1 MPSPSSM
8 SQPQDIQ
15 FDGLYAHELTVSRSE
30 QVLLED
36 AELHL
41 APATITYLFGENG
54 TGKTSLMRCLTGLL
68 QPDDGNIYWNKK
80 PINHPE
86 SGYFK
91 DLIFLAHSLS
101 MKNELTIAENLTF
114 YAQLRCGGSYNHK
127 KLQAEIGQ
135 VLTDLGIGGLEGR
148 MFAELSA
155 GQQHKVA
162 LARLML
168 EPAKIWILD
177 EPFVNLDQKTRGWLA
192 SKTLEFKAQGGVVLF
207 TSHHHIDELP
217 VDQKVGVEHE

>member
-1 MPSPSSM
+1 M
-8 SQPQDIQ
+8 SQSQDIQ

-30 QVLLED
+30 QILLED

-41 APATITYLFGENG
+41 APSTITYLYGENG
-54 TGKTSLMRCLTGLL
+54 AGKTSLMRCLAGLL
-68 QPDDGNIYWNKK
+68 QPEHGAVYWNNKLTS
-80 PINHPE
+80 HPE
-86 SGYFK
+86 SGYFQ
-91 DLIFLAHSLS
+91 DLLFLAHSLS
-101 MKNELTIAENLTF
+101 MKNELTIAENLSF
-114 YAQLRCGGSYNHK
+114 YANLRLKGAISR
-127 KLQAEIGQ
+127 Q
-135 VLTDLGIGGLEGR
+135 VLSKKISDVLLELGIGGLENR

-177 EPFVNLDQKTRGWLA
+177 EPFVNLDHKTRGWLA
-192 SKTLEFKAQGGVVLF
+192 AKALEFKNTGGVVLF

>member
-1 MPSPSSM
+1 M
-8 SQPQDIQ
+8 Q

-30 QVLLED
+30 QILLED
-36 AELHL
+36 ADLHL
-41 APATITYLFGENG
+41 APSTITYLYGENG
-54 TGKTSLMRCLTGLL
+54 AGKTSLMRCLAGLL
-68 QPDDGNIYWNKK
+68 QPEHGTVYWNNK

-86 SGYFK
+86 SGFCS

-101 MKNELTIAENLTF
+101 MKNELTIAENLAF
-114 YAQLRCGGSYNHK
+114 YAQLRLKDRVTTTVLKTQIS
-127 KLQAEIGQ
+127 Q
-135 VLTDLGIGGLEGR
+135 VLIDLGIGGLERR

-162 LARLML
+162 LARLVL

-177 EPFVNLDQKTRGWLA
+177 EPFVNLDHKTRGWLA
-192 SKTLEFKAQGGVVLF
+192 AKTLEFKKQGGTVLF

>member
-1 MPSPSSM
+1 M
-8 SQPQDIQ
+8 SQTSDIQ
-15 FDGLYAHELTVSRSE
+15 FNGLYAHELTVSRSE

-41 APATITYLFGENG
+41 APSTITYLHGENG
-54 TGKTSLMRCLTGLL
+54 AGKTTLMRCLAGLL
-68 QPDDGNIYWNKK
+68 PADHGEVYWNKL
-80 PINHPE
+80 PITHPE
-86 SGYFK
+86 SNYFQ

-101 MKNELTIAENLTF
+101 MKNELSIAENLSF
-114 YAQLRCGGSYNHK
+114 YASLRTKVSLNKQQLQQQISS
-127 KLQAEIGQ
+127 
-135 VLTDLGIGGLEGR
+135 VLNELGIGGLEDR

-177 EPFVNLDQKTRGWLA
+177 EPFVNLDHKTRGWLSEKA
-192 SKTLEFKAQGGVVLF
+192 LAFKQQGGTVLF
-207 TSHHHIDELP
+207 TSHHHIEELP
-217 VDQKVGVEHE
+217 IDQSVGVEHE

>member
-1 MPSPSSM
+1 M
-8 SQPQDIQ
+8 SQSQDIQ

-36 AELHL
+36 ADLHL
-41 APATITYLFGENG
+41 APSTITYLYGENG
-54 TGKTSLMRCLTGLL
+54 AGKTSLMRCLAGLL
-68 QPDDGNIYWNKK
+68 PADHGVVYWNKK
-80 PINHPE
+80 PISHPD
-86 SGYFK
+86 SGYFQ

-101 MKNELTIAENLTF
+101 MKNELTIAENLRF
-114 YAQLRCGGSYNHK
+114 YANLRLKGRVHQKSLSNDISG
-127 KLQAEIGQ
+127 
-135 VLTDLGIGGLEGR
+135 VLRELGIGGLENR

-192 SKTLEFKAQGGVVLF
+192 DKTLAFKEQGGVVLF

-217 VDQKVGVEHE
+217 VDQNVGVEHE

>member
-1 MPSPSSM
+1 MP
-8 SQPQDIQ
+8 QTE

-41 APATITYLFGENG
+41 APSTITYLYGENG
-54 TGKTSLMRCLTGLL
+54 AGKTSLMRCLAGLL
-68 QPDDGNIYWNKK
+68 SADHGEVYWNHKS
-80 PINHPE
+80 INHPE
-86 SGYFK
+86 SGYFD

-101 MKNELTIAENLTF
+101 MKHELTIAENLSF
-114 YAQLRCGGSYNHK
+114 YANLRLKGAISSK
-127 KLQAEIGQ
+127 ILSAKIAQ
-135 VLTDLGIGGLEGR
+135 VLAELGISGLEER
-148 MFAELSA
+148 LFSELSA

-162 LARLML
+162 LARLVL

-177 EPFVNLDQKTRGWLA
+177 EPFVNLDHKTRGWLA
-192 SKTLEFKAQGGVVLF
+192 QKALEFKQQGGVVLF

-217 VDQKVGVEHE
+217 IDQKVGVEHE

>member
-1 MPSPSSM
+1 M
-8 SQPQDIQ
+8 SQSQDIQ

-36 AELHL
+36 ADLHL
-41 APATITYLFGENG
+41 APSTITYLYGENG
-54 TGKTSLMRCLTGLL
+54 AGKTSLMRCLAGLL
-68 QPDDGNIYWNKK
+68 PEDHGVVYWNKK
-80 PINHPE
+80 PINHPD
-86 SGYFK
+86 SGYFQ

-101 MKNELTIAENLTF
+101 MKNELTIAENLRF
-114 YAQLRCGGSYNHK
+114 YANLRLKGRVHQKTLSND
-127 KLQAEIGQ
+127 ISD
-135 VLTDLGIGGLEGR
+135 VLKDLGIGGLENR
-148 MFAELSA
+148 MFSELSA

-192 SKTLEFKAQGGVVLF
+192 DKTLAFKEQGGVVLF

-217 VDQKVGVEHE
+217 VDQNVGVEHE

>member
-1 MPSPSSM
+1 M
-8 SQPQDIQ
+8 SQSQDIQ

-36 AELHL
+36 ADLHL
-41 APATITYLFGENG
+41 APSTITYLYGENG
-54 TGKTSLMRCLTGLL
+54 AGKTSLMRCLAGLL
-68 QPDDGNIYWNKK
+68 PADHGVVYWNKK
-80 PINHPE
+80 PINHPD
-86 SGYFK
+86 SGYFQ

-101 MKNELTIAENLTF
+101 MKNELTIAENLRF
-114 YAQLRCGGSYNHK
+114 YANLRLKGRVHQKSLSNDISG
-127 KLQAEIGQ
+127 
-135 VLTDLGIGGLEGR
+135 VLRELGIGGLENR

-192 SKTLEFKAQGGVVLF
+192 DKTLAFKEQGGVVLF

-217 VDQKVGVEHE
+217 VDQNVGVEHE

>member
-1 MPSPSSM
+1 M
-8 SQPQDIQ
+8 SQSQDIQ

-30 QVLLED
+30 QILLEGAD
-36 AELHL
+36 LHL
-41 APATITYLFGENG
+41 APATITYLYGENG
-54 TGKTSLMRCLTGLL
+54 AGKTSLMRCLAGLL
-68 QPDDGNIYWNKK
+68 QPEHGTVYWNKK
-80 PINHPE
+80 LTSHPE
-86 SGYFK
+86 SGYFQ

-101 MKNELTIAENLTF
+101 MKNELSIAENLSF
-114 YAQLRCGGSYNHK
+114 YANLRLKGAIS
-127 KLQAEIGQ
+127 QQ
-135 VLTDLGIGGLEGR
+135 VLSKKISDVLLALGIGGLENR
-148 MFAELSA
+148 MFSELSA

-192 SKTLEFKAQGGVVLF
+192 AKTLEFKNNGGVVLF

>member
-1 MPSPSSM
+1 M
-8 SQPQDIQ
+8 SQSQDIQ

-36 AELHL
+36 ADLHL
-41 APATITYLFGENG
+41 APSTITYLYGENG
-54 TGKTSLMRCLTGLL
+54 AGKTSLMRCLAGLL
-68 QPDDGNIYWNKK
+68 PEDHGVVYWNKK
-80 PINHPE
+80 PINHPD
-86 SGYFK
+86 SGYFQ

-101 MKNELTIAENLTF
+101 MKNELTIAENLRF
-114 YAQLRCGGSYNHK
+114 YANLRLKGRVHQKSLSNDISG
-127 KLQAEIGQ
+127 
-135 VLTDLGIGGLEGR
+135 VLRELGIGGLENR

-192 SKTLEFKAQGGVVLF
+192 DKTLAFKEQGGVVLF

-217 VDQKVGVEHE
+217 VDQNVGVEHE

>member
-1 MPSPSSM
+1 M
-8 SQPQDIQ
+8 SQSKDIQ

-30 QVLLED
+30 QILLED
-36 AELHL
+36 ADLHL
-41 APATITYLFGENG
+41 APSTITYLYGENG
-54 TGKTSLMRCLTGLL
+54 AGKTSLMRCLAGLL
-68 QPDDGNIYWNKK
+68 PSDQGSIYWNKQ
-80 PINHPE
+80 PINHAD
-86 SGYFK
+86 SSYFQ

-101 MKNELTIAENLTF
+101 MKNELTIAENLSF
-114 YAQLRCGGSYNHK
+114 YANLRLKAGISQQSLSKQIYD
-127 KLQAEIGQ
+127 
-135 VLTDLGIGGLEGR
+135 VLLELGIGGLENR

-162 LARLML
+162 LARLIL

-192 SKTLEFKAQGGVVLF
+192 AKTLEFKNNGGVVLF

>member
-1 MPSPSSM
+1 M
-8 SQPQDIQ
+8 SQSQDIQ

-36 AELHL
+36 ADLHL
-41 APATITYLFGENG
+41 APSTITYLYGENG
-54 TGKTSLMRCLTGLL
+54 AGKTSLMRCLAGLL
-68 QPDDGNIYWNKK
+68 PADHGVVYWNKK
-80 PINHPE
+80 PISHPD
-86 SGYFK
+86 SGYFQ

-101 MKNELTIAENLTF
+101 MKNELTIAENLRF
-114 YAQLRCGGSYNHK
+114 YANLRLKGRVHQKSLSNDISG
-127 KLQAEIGQ
+127 
-135 VLTDLGIGGLEGR
+135 VLRELGIGGLENR

-192 SKTLEFKAQGGVVLF
+192 DKTLAFKEQGGGVLF

-217 VDQKVGVEHE
+217 VDQNVGVEHE

>member
-1 MPSPSSM
+1 M

-30 QVLLED
+30 QILLED

-41 APATITYLFGENG
+41 APSTITYLYGENG
-54 TGKTSLMRCLTGLL
+54 AGKTSLMRCLAGLL
-68 QPDDGNIYWNKK
+68 PSDQGSIYWNKQ
-80 PINHPE
+80 PIHHPD
-86 SGYFK
+86 SSYFQ

-101 MKNELTIAENLTF
+101 MKNELTIAENLSF
-114 YAQLRCGGSYNHK
+114 YANLRLKTTISK
-127 KLQAEIGQ
+127 KTLSTNVSD
-135 VLTDLGIGGLEGR
+135 VLTELGIGGLENR

-192 SKTLEFKAQGGVVLF
+192 DKTLAFKEQGGVVLF

-217 VDQKVGVEHE
+217 VDQNVGVEHE